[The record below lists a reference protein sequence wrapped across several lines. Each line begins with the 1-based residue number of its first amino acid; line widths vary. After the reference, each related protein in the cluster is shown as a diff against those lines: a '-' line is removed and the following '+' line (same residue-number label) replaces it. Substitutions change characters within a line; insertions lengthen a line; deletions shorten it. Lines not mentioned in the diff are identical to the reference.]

1 MTDLIII
8 VIWVDLGV
16 VCKLRWNAERGI
28 TDPQNK
34 DITSHDAKFMGI
46 RMRQYSSAPE
56 YDNIRPNVNDVFIIP
71 LKKCKSKS
79 QKKGR
84 EIPAQYAAAN
94 RDLYIPRELAGP
106 SDRTSS
112 T

>member
-28 TDPQNK
+28 TDPNNK
-34 DITSHDAKFMGI
+34 DVTAYDAKFMGI

-56 YDNIRPNVNDVFIIP
+56 YDNIRPKVNDIFIIP
-71 LKKCKSKS
+71 RNKYKSKS
-79 QKKGR
+79 QKKR
-84 EIPAQYAAAN
+84 DVIPAQYVAAT
-94 RDLYIPRELAGP
+94 RDLYIPREVVE
-106 SDRTSS
+106 SS
-112 T
+112 S